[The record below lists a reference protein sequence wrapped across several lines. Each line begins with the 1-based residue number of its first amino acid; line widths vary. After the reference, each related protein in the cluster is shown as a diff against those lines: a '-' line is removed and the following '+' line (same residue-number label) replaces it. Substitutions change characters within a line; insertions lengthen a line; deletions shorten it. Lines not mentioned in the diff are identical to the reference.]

1 MQSLI
6 ESVSEVLTE
15 STVDGSGKKVHRING
30 PFLMFDKPNQNK
42 RKYPEKIMDAAVEN
56 YVKNYVKTSRA
67 LGELN
72 HPEKRLS
79 IDPERACII
88 TESLE
93 KDGKYYIGTARVL
106 TTPLGRLLSNLLDDK
121 VRIGVSSRGAGNV
134 KKQGDYTIVEEGF
147 TLKTAA
153 DVVYDPSVADAFV
166 ECIMEDK
173 EYVRYGDI
181 LVEKDLYEARDVV
194 RRATMNDLEKA
205 KLTAFEMVL
214 DRIGKQHQ

>member
-1 MQSLI
+1 MDILI
-6 ESVSEVLTE
+6 ESTNEVEVLKE
-15 STVDGSGKKVHRING
+15 SVEGKKVQKISG

-42 RKYPEKIMDAAVEN
+42 RKYPEKIMTQAVED
-56 YVKNYVKTSRA
+56 YKKTCIDRKRA

-93 KDGKYYIGTARVL
+93 KDGKYFYGTARVL
-106 TTPLGRLLSNLLDDK
+106 STPLGRLLGNLLDDD
-121 VRIGVSSRGAGNV
+121 VRVGVSSRGSGKV
-134 KKQGDYTIVEEGF
+134 QKQGEFTIVEEGF
-147 TLKTAA
+147 VLKAAA

-166 ECIMEDK
+166 DCIMEDV

-181 LVEKDLYEARDVV
+181 LVEKDLYEARKIV

-205 KLTAFEMVL
+205 KLKAFEFVL
-214 DRIGKQHQ
+214 NSVAKCST